1 MATKIKTAGSLFCGE
16 IYLLVYKW
24 VTFELKKSLQRQEK
38 RMHIWFKK
46 GVEVSFKYSLSL
58 LSF

>member
-46 GVEVSFKYSLSL
+46 GVEVSFKCSLSL